1 MELVSA
7 RSQATIAV
15 QKEKESKLTMTT
27 PPQSDDR
34 RLTDEAI
41 AKKREYA
48 FARASDWEDVFDL
61 LRDREA
67 IIESWQAEVA
77 ALRQQLNDW
86 RTAAQS
92 KDEALDIRAREVAAF
107 KEQLA
112 EARKVVT
119 TSSPDQTIRSS

>member
-1 MELVSA
+1 
-7 RSQATIAV
+7 
-15 QKEKESKLTMTT
+15 MTT

-92 KDEALDIRAREVAAF
+92 KDEALDIRAREVAAL